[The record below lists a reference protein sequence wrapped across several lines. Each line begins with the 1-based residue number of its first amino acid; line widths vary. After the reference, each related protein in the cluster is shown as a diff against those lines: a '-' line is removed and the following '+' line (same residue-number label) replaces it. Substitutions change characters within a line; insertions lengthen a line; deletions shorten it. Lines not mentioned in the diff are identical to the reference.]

1 MKNLKDLEQL
11 DAVQQREA
19 IQTLL
24 NELERREKAL
34 RNIKTIAD
42 SYFDGKVTLTTEKE
56 DFDCANH
63 VYDVSTYMGMIFS
76 NAYEGLNL
84 PIPKIN

>member
-19 IQTLL
+19 IQALL
-24 NELERREKAL
+24 NELKRQEKAL
-34 RNIKTIAD
+34 RIIKTVAD
-42 SYFDGKVTLTTEKE
+42 SYFDGKVSLMTGKE
-56 DFDCANH
+56 DIDHANH
-63 VYDVSTYMGMIFS
+63 IYDVSTYMGMIYS